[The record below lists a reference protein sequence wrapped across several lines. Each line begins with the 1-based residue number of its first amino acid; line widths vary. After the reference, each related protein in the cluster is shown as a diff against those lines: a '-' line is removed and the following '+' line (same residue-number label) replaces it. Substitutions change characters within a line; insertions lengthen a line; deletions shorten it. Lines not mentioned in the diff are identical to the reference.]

1 MDSFSYTPDLRCE
14 NIPLAQIADRFGTP
28 SYVYSRAT
36 LEGHYDRLA
45 AAFADLDPLICY
57 SIKSCPNVNIC
68 RILAKR
74 GSGMDVVSGGELE
87 RAFLAGV
94 PASKIVYAGVG
105 KSDAE
110 IMAALDGRHSLISP
124 QRHRGAEKSGE
135 CGEGNEIQEAG
146 LRDSFRP
153 ASQSSPPSVPL
164 RLCGESSS
172 ASRGPI
178 AYFNIESEPEFENIA
193 AIARRLIVKT
203 RGALRINPDVDP
215 HTHAYT
221 STGKRESKFGVDIG
235 RAVRFFEKYGRD
247 DFLKLD
253 ALHLHIG
260 SPVFTIEPYI
270 SAIGKALDLIDDLAR
285 RGYKIEALDIGGGFG
300 ADYESDRSPL
310 AADYAAAIVPLLR
323 ERVRA
328 GLKIIIEPG
337 RMISANAGLL
347 LTRVLYVKDGW
358 GTAADGTTIPKKFI
372 ICDAGMNTLLRPALY
387 SAFHFVWPVNPGEKF
402 IPQRRGPSVDLPG
415 LQLCDVVGPI
425 CESSDFLAKDRML
438 PPMKRGD
445 LLAVFTAGAYGMS
458 MASNYNSHGLPA
470 EVMVEG
476 ATARE
481 IRKRQELTEL
491 VAPEIDQ

>member
-1 MDSFSYTPDLRCE
+1 MDSFAYKPDLHCE
-14 NIPLAQIADRFGTP
+14 DVVVAAVAERFGTP

-36 LEGHYDRLA
+36 LEGHYDRIA
-45 AAFADLDPLICY
+45 AAFGELKPLICY

-68 RILAKR
+68 RVLAER

-87 RAFLAGV
+87 RALRAGV
-94 PASKIVYAGVG
+94 AAEKIVFAGVG
-105 KSDAE
+105 KTDAE
-110 IMAALDGRHSLISP
+110 I
-124 QRHRGAEKSGE
+124 
-135 CGEGNEIQEAG
+135 EAG
-146 LRDSFRP
+146 LKARI
-153 ASQSSPPSVPL
+153 
-164 RLCGESSS
+164 G
-172 ASRGPI
+172 
-178 AYFNIESEPEFENIA
+178 YFNIESEPEFENIA
-193 AIARRLIVKT
+193 AIARRLGVKT

-235 RAVRFFEKYGRD
+235 RAVKFFEKYGRD
-247 DFLKLD
+247 DSLKLD

-260 SPVFTIEPYI
+260 SPVFATEPYVA
-270 SAIGKALDLIDDLAR
+270 AINKAVHLIDELSR
-285 RGYKIEALDIGGGFG
+285 RGYRIEAVDLGGGFG

-323 ERVRA
+323 DRVKA

-358 GTAADGTTIPKKFI
+358 GTAANGDAIAKKFI

-387 SAFHFVWPVNPGEKF
+387 GAFHFVWPVRPGAAF
-402 IPQRRGPSVDLPG
+402 VPQRRGAEQTMAG
-415 LQLCDVVGPI
+415 LELCDVVGPI

-476 ATARE
+476 RGMRE
-481 IRKRQELTEL
+481 IRRRQEIGEL
-491 VAPEIDQ
+491 VAAEVGLAEPRP